1 MREEMIIVFLTADPK
16 RAAIAYKRMLESE
29 QNRTFWVQTVAE
41 TLDMLENYR
50 ERLETV
56 HLEHDLAEEG
66 YSHPSSEESGT
77 EIVRWLEKRDPV
89 DYEHVKFIIN
99 TWNSSAGKKMTD
111 RLREAGY
118 DVTFQPFG
126 TEVTY

>member
-1 MREEMIIVFLTADPK
+1 MTEN
-16 RAAIAYKRMLESE
+16 E
-29 QNRTFWVQTVAE
+29 QNRCFWVQNVAE

-56 HLEHDLAEEG
+56 HLEHDLSEEG
-66 YSHPSSEESGT
+66 FMHPSSEESGT
-77 EIVRWLEKRDPV
+77 EIVRWLEKKDPA
-89 DYEHVKFIIN
+89 DYEQVAFIVN
-99 TWNSSAGKKMTD
+99 TWNGSAGKKMTD

-118 DVTFQPFG
+118 NVHYTPFG

>member
-1 MREEMIIVFLTADPK
+1 MREDRVIVFLTADPK
-16 RAAIAYKRMLESE
+16 RAAIAYQRMLDSDS
-29 QNRTFWVQTVAE
+29 NRTFWVQTVSE
-41 TLDMLENYR
+41 TIDMLTNYR

-56 HLEHDLAEEG
+56 HLEHDLESQG

-77 EIVRWLEKRDPV
+77 EIVRFLEKKDPV

-99 TWNSSAGKKMTD
+99 TWNESAGNRMTD

-118 DVTFQPFG
+118 NVRYQPFG
-126 TEVTY
+126 LEVTY